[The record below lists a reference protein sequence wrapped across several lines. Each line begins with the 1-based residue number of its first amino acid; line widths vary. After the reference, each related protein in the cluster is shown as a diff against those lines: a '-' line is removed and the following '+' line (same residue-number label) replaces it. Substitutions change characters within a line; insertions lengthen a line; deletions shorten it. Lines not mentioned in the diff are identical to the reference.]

1 MKASLPRTSFI
12 HLLRKSSRE
21 SSVYTTLSHAHR
33 LRVQVSC
40 SLCASWAVMRILQ
53 VCPVSGP
60 WLVLSLLLLNCCHFV
75 QGKTWCPCH
84 ILGPR
89 STGCTCCRAKGAG
102 SKGAYSISRV
112 KITPQVVQISL
123 HTGHHIFAT
132 FRSSSVPAGRQKV
145 ASWYSSSAQ

>member
-112 KITPQVVQISL
+112 KNHS
-123 HTGHHIFAT
+123 TGCTDFPTHWAPHFRNLPIFV
-132 FRSSSVPAGRQKV
+132 SSSWKAKSGVLV
-145 ASWYSSSAQ
+145 